1 MSLLD
6 NIIIILFFAAIILFS
21 LYQNKSL
28 KNSRESYFLAG
39 KNIHW
44 IVAMLSI
51 VATETS
57 VLTFIGIPAMSYM
70 DKDWNFLQVV
80 CGYIVGRFLVS
91 YLFLPMYYKEGIIS
105 IYQVVGDKFGKT
117 IQKMAATT
125 FLITRLFADG
135 VRFLATA
142 GIVNAITGWGLGVS
156 ILIIGTVTIFYSSI
170 GGLKTI
176 LWVDGFQ
183 FFIYL
188 ACGLIAIFHI
198 TGHDLFDYRNIYEN
212 GFLDIVNNS
221 SNLLAGEGLLI
232 SMLAGAFMSFGS
244 HGIDYLMVQRV
255 LSTKNIATARKAMI
269 GSGFFVFIQF
279 SVFLCVGTLIL
290 SGTFFDFS
298 SIPNTM
304 FSQNFKN
311 IISPLLGPNIFPD
324 YIRIYIPSGL
334 KGLMLAGAL
343 SAAMSSLSSSI
354 NSLASSTIVDIFGKE
369 VNLRESI
376 KTSIMWGVILTIFC
390 LIFDYGK
397 ASIIIL
403 SLKIASF
410 TYGGLISLFI
420 FVKLNISFSKKSI
433 IVGYISSIAIL
444 LILAYCNVGWEYYIA
459 ISIASN
465 FIIAYL
471 SNLFDKEKA

>member
-1 MSLLD
+1 M
-6 NIIIILFFAAIILFS
+6 
-21 LYQNKSL
+21 
-28 KNSRESYFLAG
+28 
-39 KNIHW
+39 HW
-44 IVAMLSI
+44 VVAMLSI

-57 VLTFIGIPAMSYM
+57 VLTFVGIPAMSYAN
-70 DKDWNFLQVV
+70 KNWNFLQVV
-80 CGYIVGRFLVS
+80 CGYILGRFLVS

-105 IYQVVGDKFGKT
+105 IYQVVGQKFGKT
-117 IQKMAATT
+117 IQKMASAT
-125 FLITRLFADG
+125 FIITRLLADG

-142 GIVNAITGWGLGVS
+142 GIVNVITGWGLDIS
-156 ILIIGTVTIFYSSI
+156 ILIIGTITIFYSSI

-183 FFIYL
+183 LFIYL

-198 TGHDLFDYRNIYEN
+198 TGHDLFDYQKIHEN

-221 SNLLAGEGLLI
+221 SSLLAGEGFLM
-232 SMLAGAFMSFGS
+232 SVLAGAFMSFGS

-255 LSTKNIATARKAMI
+255 LSTKNLSSARKAMI
-269 GSGFFVFIQF
+269 GSGFFVFVQF
-279 SVFLCVGTLIL
+279 SIFLCIGTLIL

-298 SIPNTM
+298 SMPNTM
-304 FSQNFKN
+304 FFQNIKN
-311 IISPLLGPNIFPD
+311 MTSSLLGPNIFPD

-354 NSLASSTIVDIFGKE
+354 NSLASSTIIDIFGKE
-369 VNLRESI
+369 VNLRKSM
-376 KTSIMWGVILTIFC
+376 KASIMWGIILTVFC

-420 FVKLNISFSKKSI
+420 FVKLNISFSKDSIMFGYVSSI
-433 IVGYISSIAIL
+433 IIL

-459 ISIASN
+459 ISVVSN

-471 SNLFDKEKA
+471 FNLFNKEKARLGS